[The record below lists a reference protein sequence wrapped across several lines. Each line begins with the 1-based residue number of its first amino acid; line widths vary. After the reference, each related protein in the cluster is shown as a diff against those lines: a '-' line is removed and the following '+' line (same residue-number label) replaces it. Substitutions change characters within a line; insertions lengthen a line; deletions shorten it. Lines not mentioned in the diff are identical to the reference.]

1 MKQVLLLSLTMFTLC
16 AEALSPSQVFEKVKD
31 SVVVVRSLDA
41 NGKSITQGSG
51 VFLPSGKVGTN
62 CHVVKNGVSFQVG
75 SDKQF
80 VVATVWGSDEE
91 KDICLLDASGLTGEP
106 AKLGQASHLK
116 VGEAVYA
123 VGAPRGLELTL
134 SDGIVS
140 QLRGGSPPL
149 IQTTAALSPG
159 SSGGGLFD
167 SEARLVG
174 FTTLKVREGQSLN
187 FAIPIEWATAIR
199 PGEMAA
205 QGRSDLDWIERYI
218 ALTNAGKW
226 PEALDWYKQWTQA
239 QPKSGKAWS
248 SLGSAYL
255 VLDSYAKA
263 VDAYRKAVQ
272 INPEDG
278 YTWYVLGS
286 SYIGIKRYTEAVEA
300 YKQVLR
306 IDPKSAGAWRRIGFI
321 YEKLKRYTEAVD
333 AYREA
338 IRVDPND
345 ADAWEYLGS
354 MYLGLDRYVEAIP
367 PLLEAVRVNPKS
379 ISAWYSLGLTYL
391 ESGNRAAAL
400 VVVSQLRRVDS
411 AKADEL
417 VRLMNGATLE
427 NSGSE
432 DGWVKVG
439 SDESDATYAN
449 PSSIRRNG
457 SMVKMWDIVDY
468 KKARSINKSFKPYK
482 STMGQ
487 SEYDCQNERLRR
499 ISSSLRSKHMA
510 KGDVVFSNDE
520 SGEWI
525 ALPPDSRGKRLW
537 AVACGKSLSQ

>member
-16 AEALSPSQVFEKVKD
+16 AEALSPSEVFERVKD

-91 KDICLLDASGLTGEP
+91 KDICLLDVSGLTGEP

-199 PGEMAA
+199 PGKMAA
-205 QGRSDLDWIERYI
+205 QGRSDLDWIKRYI
-218 ALTNAGKW
+218 ALTNAGKSS
-226 PEALDWYKQWTQA
+226 EALDWYKQWTQA

-255 VLDSYAKA
+255 EREMNTKA
-263 VDAYRKAVQ
+263 VEAYRQAVRLNQ
-272 INPEDG
+272 EDG

-286 SYIGIKRYTEAVEA
+286 AYIRLERYTEAINA

-306 IDPKSAGAWRRIGFI
+306 IDPKSADAWNRIAFA
-321 YEKLKRYTEAVD
+321 YEGLKRSTD
-333 AYREA
+333 AIHSYQEA
-338 IRVDPND
+338 IDIDPNN

-354 MYLGLDRYVEAIP
+354 MYLSLDRYAEATP
-367 PLLEAVRVNPKS
+367 ALLEAVRVSPQRT
-379 ISAWYSLGLTYL
+379 SAWFSLGLTYL
-391 ESGNRAAAL
+391 MSGNRAAAL
-400 VVVSQLRRVDS
+400 VVVSQLRRIDS
-411 AKADEL
+411 AKADKL
-417 VRLMNGATLE
+417 VRLIDGATLE
-427 NSGSE
+427 NRGAE
-432 DGWVKVG
+432 DGWVMVG
-439 SDESDATYAN
+439 SDKSDATYAN

-457 SMVKMWDIVDY
+457 VMAKMWDIVDL
-468 KKARSINKSFKPYK
+468 KKAKSLNKSVKPYK
-482 STMGQ
+482 SIMGQ
-487 SEYDCQNERLRR
+487 SEYDCQNERLRVL
-499 ISSSLRSKHMA
+499 SSSLRSENMA

-525 ALPPDSRGKRLW
+525 ALPPDSRGQRLW
-537 AVACGKSLSQ
+537 SVACGNSLSQ